1 MSRLIGFIPQRIF
14 TMITD
19 QASIKTKHELIRS
32 LYKQRVA
39 QIKVVQPYDQSR
51 ADDVTKAAKAMS
63 YRSGKVT
70 IILLRTT

>member
-1 MSRLIGFIPQRIF
+1 MEMVA

-19 QASIKTKHELIRS
+19 QATIKTKHELIRS

-39 QIKVVQPYDQSR
+39 QIEVIEPYDPSR

-63 YRSGKVT
+63 YRSGQVT
-70 IILLRTT
+70 VILLRTT

>member
-1 MSRLIGFIPQRIF
+1 MAMVV

-19 QASIKTKHELIRS
+19 QATIKTKHELIRS

-39 QIKVVQPYDQSR
+39 QIEVIEPYELSR

-63 YRSGKVT
+63 YRSGQVT
-70 IILLRTT
+70 VILLRTT

>member
-1 MSRLIGFIPQRIF
+1 MSLWAGFMAMVA

-39 QIKVVQPYDQSR
+39 QIEVIESYDPSR
-51 ADDVTKAAKAMS
+51 ADDLTKAAKAMS
-63 YRSGKVT
+63 HRSGQVT
-70 IILLRTT
+70 VILLRTT